1 MASSDHDPRL
11 ARAAASSLYAIIARR
26 IRWGVVAF
34 VLGFL
39 MLMAFAVSVAVALAG
54 FGTMLAAALFI
65 YQQLRRLGRDHVRG
79 PRDDDRFPLTAFL
92 ARMAERFRG
101 RRDTGGLLSADNRK
115 DASTRPP
122 EGPSPA
128 GGVCV

>member
-1 MASSDHDPRL
+1 MASSDHDRQPLTEHERQVLEEMERRLQEEDPRL
-11 ARAAASSLYAIIARR
+11 ARAAASSLYATIARR

-101 RRDTGGLLSADNRK
+101 RRDTGG
-115 DASTRPP
+115 
-122 EGPSPA
+122 
-128 GGVCV
+128 